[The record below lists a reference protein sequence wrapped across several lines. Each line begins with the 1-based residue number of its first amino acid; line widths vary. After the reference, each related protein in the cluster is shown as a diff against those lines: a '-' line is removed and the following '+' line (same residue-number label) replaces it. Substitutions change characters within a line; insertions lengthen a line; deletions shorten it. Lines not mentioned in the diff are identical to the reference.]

1 MNKCILLS
9 RVSTQQQTLEQQTN
23 ELLRYAKSRGY
34 NDSCIIVIE
43 DKESAIKLDEEHRKG
58 LIKMKEH
65 IANDKSIDC
74 VICYEISRISRQQKV
89 LFSIRDF
96 LKERKIQLVI
106 LKPYMELLDDKGEI
120 TPTANIVFS
129 LFSTLS
135 ENEMMLKTE
144 RLQRGRKQ
152 KKSEGKFGGGRILL
166 GYKIDE
172 NEMIVVDKEK
182 EKVIKK
188 IFNMYE
194 EGYSGGSIAKEM
206 IDRGWVDC
214 KNISSAMTLINRI
227 LRNKRYIGV
236 NDGFD
241 TQYPPIITTEQFNR
255 CRALVANHTKRN
267 YTNVSFVYYAQNLLR
282 SKDNGRVLT
291 PCKTTGVYSMYE
303 PNEKKYMLLNISIA
317 DSVIWHVVKQHK
329 VDTANVDVK
338 EKKAEMVHAHRIYKA
353 KIRMI
358 KDNISSMKKEIER
371 IENRIISGK
380 IDEQRGDK
388 MIAERMNEI
397 ARLTTNNDKFQ
408 YECDNLANE
417 INNITIQGVKRNY
430 ESIKDDNEI
439 RKIIHQ
445 DLKVIW
451 ISKENEHAV
460 HKLEFVF
467 KDGQTKTYI
476 LKHNGKVRML
486 WDEQGNEIEL
496 KYKERVKRKRY

>member
-1 MNKCILLS
+1 
-9 RVSTQQQTLEQQTN
+9 
-23 ELLRYAKSRGY
+23 
-34 NDSCIIVIE
+34 
-43 DKESAIKLDEEHRKG
+43 
-58 LIKMKEH
+58 
-65 IANDKSIDC
+65 
-74 VICYEISRISRQQKV
+74 
-89 LFSIRDF
+89 
-96 LKERKIQLVI
+96 
-106 LKPYMELLDDKGEI
+106 
-120 TPTANIVFS
+120 
-129 LFSTLS
+129 
-135 ENEMMLKTE
+135 
-144 RLQRGRKQ
+144 
-152 KKSEGKFGGGRILL
+152 
-166 GYKIDE
+166 
-172 NEMIVVDKEK
+172 
-182 EKVIKK
+182 
-188 IFNMYE
+188 
-194 EGYSGGSIAKEM
+194 
-206 IDRGWVDC
+206 
-214 KNISSAMTLINRI
+214 
-227 LRNKRYIGV
+227 
-236 NDGFD
+236 
-241 TQYPPIITTEQFNR
+241 
-255 CRALVANHTKRN
+255 
-267 YTNVSFVYYAQNLLR
+267 
-282 SKDNGRVLT
+282 
-291 PCKTTGVYSMYE
+291 
-303 PNEKKYMLLNISIA
+303 
-317 DSVIWHVVKQHK
+317 
-329 VDTANVDVK
+329 
-338 EKKAEMVHAHRIYKA
+338 MVHAHRIYKA